1 MNMKKMIIFGVAL
14 LCAVAFQAK
23 AQTSVEQALEEV
35 EKKAELADKNPTDGK
50 LQQQVALQFI
60 SDNLGDKRDIDR
72 ALTYANRALKIAKEQ
87 KELKD
92 TLMGLTCYTLAII
105 YFQKQEYENA
115 FDFAEMAIDAFQQ
128 ELGRTDAVTNGTK
141 LLYGNFMIQGG
152 QAFRGFPKVLEA
164 FVDNGV
170 APKDKR
176 IENMDEANISLE
188 LAIESLIASYTN
200 YFRYA
205 LPIVNYEGQPYLIVQ
220 NADWNMERPLVG
232 WCVPDMLRTEEE
244 RAAFVG
250 DDVILYS
257 NDFQF
262 KVIPKE
268 EKGKV
273 NLVFSFRH
281 QPADPRKLF
290 TGESD
295 ARLWFLTPD
304 FYQELLTKYREF
316 KSKK

>member
-1 MNMKKMIIFGVAL
+1 MKRVVIMVAL
-14 LCAVAFQAK
+14 MCVVAFLAK
-23 AQTSVEQALEEV
+23 AQTSVEQALDEA

-50 LQQQVALQFI
+50 LQHQVALQFI

-72 ALTYANRALKIAKEQ
+72 ALTYANRALKIAQEQ

-92 TLMGLTCYTLAII
+92 TLMGLTCYTLATI
-105 YFQKQEYENA
+105 YLQKQEYENA
-115 FDFAEMAIDAFQQ
+115 FDFMEMAIDAFQQ

-164 FVDNGV
+164 FIDNGV
-170 APKDKR
+170 APNDKR

-232 WCVPDMLRTEEE
+232 WCVPSTLRTEEE
-244 RAAFVG
+244 KTAFVG
-250 DDVILYS
+250 DDVILY
-257 NDFQF
+257 NKDTQF

-273 NLVFSFRH
+273 NLMFSFL
-281 QPADPRKLF
+281 QKLNNPRQLF
-290 TGESD
+290 TNESD

-304 FYQELLTKYREF
+304 FYQELLTKFREF
-316 KSKK
+316 KNKK